1 MVSRA
6 FKQCLLLVEKMVK
19 HNYVNQIDRKKLEDL
34 IGMYIGVDKRTKRQY
49 VCACVDFELLQPNI
63 VKKGEVTVYAINLMK
78 ADKLM
83 NEVFGRNLRQLM
95 LFEPKS

>member
-19 HNYVNQIDRKKLEDL
+19 HNYINQIDRKELEKI
-34 IGMYIGVDKRTKRQY
+34 IGEQIGLDGRTLKKY
-49 VCACVDFELLQPNI
+49 VCACIDFGLLEPHI
-63 VKKGEVTVYAINLMK
+63 FKKQEIFIYKINLMK

-83 NEVFGRNLRQLM
+83 NEVFGRNLRQLT